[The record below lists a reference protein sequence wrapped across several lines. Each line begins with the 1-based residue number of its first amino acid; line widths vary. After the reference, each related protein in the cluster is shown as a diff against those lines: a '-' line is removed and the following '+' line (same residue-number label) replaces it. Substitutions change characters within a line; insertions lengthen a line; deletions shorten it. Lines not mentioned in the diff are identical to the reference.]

1 MSELDRVNKVLRA
14 QHCQL
19 LMVQIDSEGSFV
31 IHFDA
36 EASGCGYLCMTK
48 DGEVHYILP
57 D

>member
-48 DGEVHYILP
+48 DG
-57 D
+57 